1 MGGTGSKCSFIVIGV
16 WGRDTRFGIAVFTC
30 TVRVR
35 VFLLQWNY
43 LFFEAVDFFRSEER
57 RVGKEC

>member
-16 WGRDTRFGIAVFTC
+16 WGRDTSFGIAVFTC

-35 VFLLQWNY
+35 VIFIAME
-43 LFFEAVDFFRSEER
+43 LFVF
-57 RVGKEC
+57 